1 MTGNDTVRGMGA
13 AREPEGTF
21 YGAVYALVRRIPPGR
36 VMTYGQVAL
45 ELGAPAAARAVG
57 YALAWLPA
65 GTDVPWW
72 RVVNARGGISLRGRG
87 EAAELQR
94 RLLEAEGVAFGPD
107 GRMDLRTYR
116 WFPPGGWSRGSG
128 ASFVPGR

>member
-1 MTGNDTVRGMGA
+1 MTGNDTVRAMGA
-13 AREPEGTF
+13 AREPAGRF
-21 YGAVYALVRRIPPGR
+21 YDAVHALVRRIPEGR

-57 YALAWLPA
+57 YALAWLPP

-72 RVVNARGGISLRGRG
+72 RVVNAKGGISLRGRG
-87 EAAELQR
+87 EEAELQR
-94 RLLEAEGVAFGPD
+94 RLLEAEGVVFGAE
-107 GRMDLRTYR
+107 GRMDLRRYR
-116 WFPPGGWSRGSG
+116 WFPSDGPAGDSA

>member
-1 MTGNDTVRGMGA
+1 MTADDTVRGMGD
-13 AREPEGTF
+13 AREGPPTF
-21 YGAVYALVRRIPPGR
+21 YERVYALVCAIPPGR

-65 GTDVPWW
+65 NTEVPWW

-87 EAAELQR
+87 EEADLQR
-94 RLLEAEGVAFGPD
+94 RLLEDEGVRFDRD
-107 GRMDLRTYR
+107 GRIDLQRYR
-116 WFPPGGWSRGSG
+116 WFPSDGG
-128 ASFVPGR
+128 